1 MTFTRP
7 GHHCRIRP
15 RAGRRCWG
23 ACVADAASLGLHG
36 LYSPER
42 IALIERTGDILFRQ
56 PDRCHYDGQ
65 PGYFAHEGRR
75 AGMPSQYGEHLA
87 LVAAL
92 LRRDGGQSPAAHQ
105 RDFLARF
112 GPGGSWVGYADRP
125 TRALVARLLSEAG
138 EVPAVTGIDDDQ
150 MPVLSVVAPLHD
162 AGASRGQ
169 VSDSVRVLSTNAE
182 AKAGALALFDL
193 LAAFERSGI
202 DLLDAS
208 SRRACLGA
216 IAESAGSG
224 LDDLLLQRVNLP
236 PLSPAELAERFG
248 AACHI
253 RQGLPIAF
261 HLAAHMD
268 DFGKVLRDNVRIGG
282 DSCGRAMAIGA
293 LAGIVFG
300 VPEKFGARLTAG

>member
-1 MTFTRP
+1 
-7 GHHCRIRP
+7 
-15 RAGRRCWG
+15 
-23 ACVADAASLGLHG
+23 VADAASLGLHG

-193 LAAFERSGI
+193 LAALAVRDRLAGCFISSGVSGRDRGIGRVRTRRSAVAGGDPAAPVTRRAGRAIRSGMPHPPGV
-202 DLLDAS
+202 AH
-208 SRRACLGA
+208 
-216 IAESAGSG
+216 
-224 LDDLLLQRVNLP
+224 RV
-236 PLSPAELAERFG
+236 SP
-248 AACHI
+248 
-253 RQGLPIAF
+253 
-261 HLAAHMD
+261 
-268 DFGKVLRDNVRIGG
+268 
-282 DSCGRAMAIGA
+282 GRAHG
-293 LAGIVFG
+293 
-300 VPEKFGARLTAG
+300 